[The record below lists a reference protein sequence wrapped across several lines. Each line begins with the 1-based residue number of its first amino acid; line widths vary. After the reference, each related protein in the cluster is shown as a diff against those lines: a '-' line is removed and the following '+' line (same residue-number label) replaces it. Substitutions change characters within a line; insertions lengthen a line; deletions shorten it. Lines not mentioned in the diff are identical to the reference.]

1 MEYIFLILGFLMLIK
16 GADFFVDGASNLAKA
31 FNVPSILIG
40 LTIVAFGTSAPEV
53 AVSISASLKGNN
65 SIAIGNVLGS
75 NIFNVSFILGI
86 SAIFF
91 PLSVQKNTI
100 KKEIP
105 LMLLAS
111 ISLLVLGMDT
121 MFDNQKQMLI
131 SRSDGFMLLLL
142 FLVFFYYIIEIALN
156 SKNEESIE
164 KNVLNKNIFKILIKV
179 AIGLILIILGGNFVV
194 DNSIIIAKNFGLSE
208 TLIGLTIV
216 AIGTSLPELVTSIVA
231 SLKKQSDIAVGN
243 VVGSNIFNTFFI
255 LGASASINPLYVDKN
270 LSFDIFFNLIIS
282 TVLLI
287 FAFRKKDI
295 NRLEGFA
302 LLFMY
307 ISYML
312 YLIL

>member
-1 MEYIFLILGFLMLIK
+1 MLIK

-131 SRSDGFMLLLL
+131 SRSDGFILLLL

>member
-231 SLKKQSDIAVGN
+231 SIKKQSDIAVGN

>member
-1 MEYIFLILGFLMLIK
+1 MLIK

>member
-255 LGASASINPLYVDKN
+255 LGVSASINPLYVDKN